1 MARGWFDVSN
11 PFWHWFSK
19 LLDAGGLSLMFL
31 AGCLPVVTVLPSCI
45 ALYDAVSRGLVN
57 NAGGHY
63 RRFLKTYW
71 QELKRGIPMTILWE
85 LIMLVILYSHTIIRA
100 GAETD
105 PHLVYMFPVFLVL
118 FLLYFAILSWLIP
131 LESRYFHRFFQLHG
145 NAMRLTVARLGHT
158 AGNLVVLI
166 LGVGLCIWLPVLL
179 IVMPALIAAGQCF
192 FVEKVF
198 RKQFLQDEEE
208 VFPPGFPQRGN

>member
-85 LIMLVILYSHTIIRA
+85 LIMLVILYSHTIVRA
-100 GAETD
+100 GAESD
-105 PHLVYMFPVFLVL
+105 PHLVYMFPVAPQHYLQVFL
-118 FLLYFAILSWLIP
+118 
-131 LESRYFHRFFQLHG
+131 
-145 NAMRLTVARLGHT
+145 
-158 AGNLVVLI
+158 
-166 LGVGLCIWLPVLL
+166 
-179 IVMPALIAAGQCF
+179 
-192 FVEKVF
+192 
-198 RKQFLQDEEE
+198 
-208 VFPPGFPQRGN
+208 